1 VTTAGAVGTYAILSP
16 NNGASGYFV
25 FGSTYAGSGLSPSG
39 FHGYCCSIAASIYSG
54 NSPQSGT
61 WRAMGTT
68 STSTIQYPIT
78 LFVRI
83 A

>member
-1 VTTAGAVGTYAILSP
+1 VTTAGAVGTYAILTG
-16 NNGASGYFV
+16 NNGAGGNFV
-25 FGSTYAGSGLSPSG
+25 FGSTYAGSGLAPSG
-39 FHGYCCSIAASIYSG
+39 FRGTCCGVAAFIYSN

-61 WRAMGTT
+61 WRAMGTIGT
-68 STSTIQYPIT
+68 VSVPYPTT